1 MLSCRTN
8 TLLTVSLAVYGF
20 VHSIVDFTLWQSACN
35 TFHKIFS
42 KSTKILRVYLTNWGS
57 HSGYSITSTIRI
69 HQILMFYLLR
79 YHNTWLV
86 SLFYHSLYLQFHIW
100 QHSFRLRQYFQSGSF
115 TSSSTSIWASLVAQ
129 LVKNPPAIREIWV
142 WCLG

>member
-1 MLSCRTN
+1 MS
-8 TLLTVSLAVYGF
+8 VSRRGCLYQCVFNLRDCKIAHSKGF
-20 VHSIVDFTLWQSACN
+20 TILYLYPQ
-35 TFHKIFS
+35 HKIFS

-79 YHNTWLV
+79 YHNTWFV